1 MYVVGLE
8 MLHVSYDNMWLAHA
22 GMGDLEM
29 LCYDNTSAN

>member
-8 MLHVSYDNMWLAHA
+8 MLSYDNMWLAHA